1 MMEIKTV
8 FIIILLIAIV
18 YLIIKLYTYNTL
30 IIENSKKIIIKNMEE
45 HYEDF
50 NERLDNIEEIINN
63 KLDNYSKKLGDIQSY
78 QNKLYEINKMNE
90 QKVVRKFDIYDEN
103 LVNDDNNNIFN
114 SIETKNNDI
123 KEVKKNVFVK
133 INNNDLF
140 MSPNILNKTTTIEED
155 NKAQKNTETESEET
169 STIYEINSKSEK
181 YKNSEKVI
189 IIENE

>member
-1 MMEIKTV
+1 MEIKTV